1 MAFVIFSSNVITAC
15 GQKGM
20 LRLPDDSE
28 KLTIRTYHDNKSMY
42 IIENKEPKTRDK
54 SDAS

>member
-28 KLTIRTYHDNKSMY
+28 KLTIQTSHDNKSMY
-42 IIENKEPKTRDK
+42 IIGNKEVKTRDK
-54 SDAS
+54 SDES